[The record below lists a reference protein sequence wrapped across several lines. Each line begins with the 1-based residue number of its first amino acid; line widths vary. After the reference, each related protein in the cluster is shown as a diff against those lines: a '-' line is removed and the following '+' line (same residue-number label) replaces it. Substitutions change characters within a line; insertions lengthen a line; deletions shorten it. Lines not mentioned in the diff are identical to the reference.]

1 MSERNKNIVLSILAF
16 LLFLIPYICIS
27 SYNNPSSDD
36 YRFVYYAKTLGF
48 WKAQVNWYLSWIGR
62 YFSTFI
68 LSLHPL
74 LIKSM
79 LLYKVVPIILIF
91 LSVHSIYN
99 FINTLIK
106 TKTIAF
112 FLAIYLMFY
121 YLTNMPSL
129 VQGIYWMPG
138 SITYHLPNI
147 LFLYLIT
154 NFINEFI
161 YNEVN
166 KYNPI
171 INAVLIVA
179 IIGSNETSMVQLV
192 FFIVLVFVTY
202 FFKYKEINKTI
213 VGYLILSICCFSIV
227 YFAPGNEYRY
237 ESFMGVEN
245 HQFFETILNS
255 FKQASI
261 QSYTWIFSFPTL
273 LLSIL
278 LYLTFKRFN
287 KNKVKISLQNFYW
300 IFLVGFLMLSV
311 GYSTGFWSMGAIA
324 PERTINVI
332 FWLFIIVFVLLLFL
346 LSNIEFYKIQASINK
361 HYYKLAFVLIISS
374 LASAFFSNNNFSTV
388 MQDLQTKK
396 AYQYN
401 MSFNHREGM
410 LFSSL
415 KDTCIVSS
423 LSAYPSSIFTREFS
437 IENDSIIAHYYN
449 KKAIKLNFQPPNYAE
464 TYYFNLDND
473 STKLLSNLNTLTTEA
488 YKSSPNSSVITEE
501 FPYSALFSTKLDP
514 KKSYHLSSLY
524 VKTDAFSFDEII
536 DVVIVFTITN
546 KQGETVYWKG
556 KEVKIRTINKK
567 DWQQIDALFYLEK
580 KLINKNYMYTTY
592 IWNRGQNEV
601 YVDDLV
607 ISFF

>member
-1 MSERNKNIVLSILAF
+1 MRERNKNIVLCLLAF
-16 LLFLIPYICIS
+16 LLLLMPYICIS

-192 FFIVLVFVTY
+192 FFIFVA
-202 FFKYKEINKTI
+202 FCFHLLKYKQINKKI
-213 VGYLILSICCFSIV
+213 LGYLVLSICCFSIV
-227 YFAPGNEYRY
+227 YFAPGNQNRY
-237 ESFMGVEN
+237 DSFMGVEN

-255 FKQASI
+255 FKQATI
-261 QSYTWIFSFPTL
+261 QSSTWFFSFSTL

-287 KNKVKISLQNFYW
+287 NNKIKIRVQYFFW
-300 IFLVGFLMLSV
+300 IFLVGFIIV
-311 GYSTGFWSMGAIA
+311 NIGYSTGYWSMGAIA

-332 FWLFIIVFVLLLFL
+332 FWIFIIAIISLLFVFSTINL
-346 LSNIEFYKIQASINK
+346 YKIQKIIDK
-361 HYYKLAFVLIISS
+361 HYYKLAFILILCTFIFSS
-374 LASAFFSNNNFSTV
+374 QLNTNFNNV
-388 MQDLQTKK
+388 IHDLSTKK
-396 AYQYN
+396 AALYDS
-401 MSFNHREGM
+401 SFKQREDD
-410 LFSSL
+410 LFSNL
-415 KDTCIVSS
+415 KDTSVIKS
-423 LSAYPSSIFTREFS
+423 LAAYPSSIFTREFP
-437 IENDSIIAHYYN
+437 IQNDSAFAHYYN
-449 KKAIKLNFQPPNYAE
+449 KKSITLDFNPPAHALTYNFS
-464 TYYFNLDND
+464 LDDD
-473 STKLLSNLNTLTTEA
+473 STDILSNLNTLTSKR
-488 YKSSPNSSVITEE
+488 YKSYPNSSIINNE
-501 FPYSALFSTKLDP
+501 FPYSVLFS
-514 KKSYHLSSLY
+514 KKFDNENGFYFSGLY
-524 VKTDAFSFDEII
+524 VKADYLSSTKSLSFT
-536 DVVIVFTITN
+536 IVFNITN
-546 KQGETVYWKG
+546 ENNNSIYYKGEDFIINNNSQSWK
-556 KEVKIRTINKK
+556 KA
-567 DWQQIDALFYLEK
+567 DAIFYLDK
-580 KLINKNYMYTTY
+580 KLLNKNYTYTTY
-592 IWNRGQNEV
+592 IWNNSNSV
-601 YVDDLV
+601 IYIDDLV

>member
-1 MSERNKNIVLSILAF
+1 MNPKVKNVILVLVAF
-16 LLFLIPYICIS
+16 LLLIPFIFIS
-27 SYNNPSSDD
+27 NYNNPSSDD
-36 YRFVYYAKTLGF
+36 YHFVFYTTTLGF
-48 WKAQVNWYLSWIGR
+48 WEAQVHWYLTWIGR

-74 LIKSM
+74 LIKST
-79 LLYKVVPIILIF
+79 LLYKVTPIVIIF
-91 LSVHSIYN
+91 LSIHSVYR

-106 TKTIAF
+106 TKTIAL
-112 FLAIYLMFY
+112 FLAFYVLFY
-121 YLTNMPSL
+121 YLTQMPSL

-138 SITYHLPNI
+138 SITYQLPNI

-154 NFINEFI
+154 NFINEFFYYEI
-161 YNEVN
+161 T

-171 INAVLIVA
+171 INAALIVA

-192 FFIVLVFVTY
+192 VFIALVFMTY
-202 FFKYKEINKTI
+202 FFKYKEINKTL

-227 YFAPGNEYRY
+227 YFAPGNQYRY

-278 LYLTFKRFN
+278 LYLTFKRFKIS
-287 KNKVKISLQNFYW
+287 KNKINLQRFLW
-300 IFLVGFLMLSV
+300 IFLIGFLLLSV

-332 FWLFIIVFVLLLFL
+332 FWLFIIVFVLLLFI
-346 LSNIEFYKIQASINK
+346 LSNIEFYKIQVSINK

-401 MSFNHREGM
+401 MSFNQREEM

-415 KDTCIVSS
+415 KDTCIVSN

-449 KKAIKLNFQPPNYAE
+449 KKVIKLNFQPPNYAE

-473 STKLLSNLNTLTTEA
+473 STKLLSNLNTLTTETF
-488 YKSSPNSSVITEE
+488 KSSPYSSIITEE
-501 FPYSALFSTKLDP
+501 FPYSALFSTKIDP

-524 VKTDAFSFDEII
+524 VKTDVFSFDEKIN
-536 DVVIVFTITN
+536 VVIVFTITN
-546 KQGETVYWKG
+546 QQGETVYWKG
-556 KEVKIRTINKK
+556 EDVKIQTINKN

-580 KLINKNYMYTTY
+580 KLINKNYTYTTY
-592 IWNRGQNEV
+592 IWNRGQNKV
-601 YVDDLV
+601 YIDDLV
-607 ISFF
+607 VSFF

>member
-1 MSERNKNIVLSILAF
+1 MLVSFFTAKKKKNANLLSSRQYIYRQAIVNQ
-16 LLFLIPYICIS
+16 CT
-27 SYNNPSSDD
+27 SDD
-36 YRFVYYAKTLGF
+36 YRFVFYTTTLGL
-48 WKAQVNWYLSWIGR
+48 WKAQAHWYLTWVGR

-74 LIKSM
+74 LIKST
-79 LLYKVVPIILIF
+79 LLYKVVPVVLIF
-91 LSVHSIYN
+91 FSIHSIYR

-106 TKTIAF
+106 TKTVAL
-112 FLAIYLMFY
+112 FLALYVLFY
-121 YLTNMPSL
+121 YLIGMPSL
-129 VQGIYWMPG
+129 VQGIYWLPG
-138 SITYHLPNI
+138 AITYQLPNI
-147 LFLYLIT
+147 LLLYLIT
-154 NFINEFI
+154 NFIKEFFHH
-161 YNEVN
+161 EVTN
-166 KYNPI
+166 YNPI
-171 INAVLIVA
+171 INAALIVA
-179 IIGSNETSMVQLV
+179 IIGSNETSMVQVVV
-192 FFIVLVFVTY
+192 FIAMVFVIY
-202 FFKYKEINKTI
+202 FFKYKEINKTLA
-213 VGYLILSICCFSIV
+213 GYLIVSICCFSIV

-245 HQFFETILNS
+245 HQFLETILNS

-287 KNKVKISLQNFYW
+287 SNKNKISLQHFLW
-300 IFLVGFLMLSV
+300 IFLMGFLLLSV

-332 FWLFIIVFVLLLFL
+332 FWLFIIVFVLLLFF
-346 LSNIEFYKIQASINK
+346 LSNIEFYKIQTTINK
-361 HYYKLAFVLIISS
+361 HYYKLAFVLLISS
-374 LASAFFSNNNFSTV
+374 FISVFSNTNFSNV

-401 MSFNHREGM
+401 MAFNQRDEL

-415 KDTCIVSS
+415 KDTCIVSN

-473 STKLLSNLNTLTTEA
+473 TTKLLSNLNTLTTEA
-488 YKSSPNSSVITEE
+488 YKSAPNSSKITVES
-501 FPYSALFSTKLDP
+501 PYSALFS
-514 KKSYHLSSLY
+514 KKITSKKVVNFSGLY
-524 VKTDAFSFDEII
+524 VKTDFLSPNKELGFT
-536 DVVIVFTITN
+536 IVFNITDEQNNTIYY
-546 KQGETVYWKG
+546 KGEDY
-556 KEVKIRTINKK
+556 IISNNSYS
-567 DWQQIDALFYLEK
+567 WQKADALFYLEK
-580 KLINKNYMYTTY
+580 KLINKNYTYTVY
-592 IWNRGQNEV
+592 IWNNSNSSI
-601 YVDDLV
+601 YIDDLV